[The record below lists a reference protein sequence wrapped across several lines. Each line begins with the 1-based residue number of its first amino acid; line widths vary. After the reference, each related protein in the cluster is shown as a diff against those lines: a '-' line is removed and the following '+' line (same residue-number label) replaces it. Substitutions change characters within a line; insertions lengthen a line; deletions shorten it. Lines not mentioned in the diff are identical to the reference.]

1 MPELSELDKEINN
14 QCHTKCPHCNYQTL
28 FNPIYATMESG
39 FCEKGVWRN
48 SMGNFITLSYK
59 SKPLTWSISENS
71 PIKNL
76 LASSSVLIMKT
87 GPPRH
92 SSAHFCCLGLN
103 PFFP

>member
-48 SMGNFITLSYK
+48 SMGNFKTLSYITDHV
-59 SKPLTWSISENS
+59 SKKMIWTFQCPSCA
-71 PIKNL
+71 KNFT
-76 LASSSVLIMKT
+76 K
-87 GPPRH
+87 
-92 SSAHFCCLGLN
+92 
-103 PFFP
+103 